1 MGRGRSEEK
10 GVMRGEVG
18 VSKEEEENFSV
29 LVIIAD

>member
-10 GVMRGEVG
+10 GVMRGEVE